1 MITAAPLREQTPQIN
16 WQQQL
21 REAYRKPRDLL
32 EALSLN
38 PLDAPF
44 DIDSHAEFAM
54 LVPRPF
60 AALMRPGDWQ
70 DPLLRQVLPLQKE
83 HIVDPAYTA
92 DPLAEA
98 ASNVVPGLI
107 HKYHGRVLMITNGHC
122 AVNCRYCFRREFPY
136 NDNRAHGDGFAA
148 ALDYVRADSSI
159 REVILSGG
167 DPLASTDQ
175 FLSPLMRSL
184 AGIAHV
190 QRLRIHSRLP
200 VVIPERISQSLL
212 ATLAL
217 AGKQTVLVTHCNHP
231 QEIGDGLRTA
241 VALLKS
247 ADITVLNQSVLLRDV
262 NDCAETLCNL
272 SEQLFAAGV
281 IPYYLHLLDKV
292 KGSQHFDVSEAEALL
307 LHRQMQS
314 RLAGFLVPKLVQE
327 EAGMANKTLL
337 PRG

>member
-1 MITAAPLREQTPQIN
+1 
-16 WQQQL
+16 
-21 REAYRKPRDLL
+21 
-32 EALSLN
+32 
-38 PLDAPF
+38 
-44 DIDSHAEFAM
+44 
-54 LVPRPF
+54 
-60 AALMRPGDWQ
+60 
-70 DPLLRQVLPLQKE
+70 
-83 HIVDPAYTA
+83 
-92 DPLAEA
+92 
-98 ASNVVPGLI
+98 
-107 HKYHGRVLMITNGHC
+107 
-122 AVNCRYCFRREFPY
+122 
-136 NDNRAHGDGFAA
+136 
-148 ALDYVRADSSI
+148 
-159 REVILSGG
+159 
-167 DPLASTDQ
+167 
-175 FLSPLMRSL
+175 MRSL